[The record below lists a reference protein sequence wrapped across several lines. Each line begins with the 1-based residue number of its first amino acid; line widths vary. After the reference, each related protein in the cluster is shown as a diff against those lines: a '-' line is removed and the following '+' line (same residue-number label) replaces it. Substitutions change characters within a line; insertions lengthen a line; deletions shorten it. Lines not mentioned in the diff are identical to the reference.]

1 MHCTHRLPLLLAGLL
16 LLSHSQLVQASQDT
30 SNQTYTEFSPNQTY
44 TEFSQSNI
52 SSYQIAS
59 GNANFAFRLYHLIA
73 SQNTRQNIFF
83 SPLSISFA
91 LAMLSTGAGG
101 DTQTQIL
108 EGLGFNLTK
117 LSLPEIHEGFR
128 LVQHRLSHPS
138 TSTEPSIK
146 VGNVLILSQDLQLL
160 SDFVSATKASYD
172 SKVLLSNFR
181 DTEATTRLI
190 NNYVKEKTHGKIR
203 DLVSGL
209 SPNERMVLVNYIFFQ
224 GLWKKPFPS
233 SEGFV
238 ADFYVDENTVVK
250 VPMMLQDDQQHWYLD
265 DRYVPCTVL
274 RMDYK
279 NDAVAFFILPQK
291 GKMKEV
297 EQMLSPDMLTRWNRL
312 LQKRYFYRKVSLQF
326 PKFSISN
333 SYALDEILPYLGF
346 QDLFTQH
353 ADFSHINQD
362 EKLQLSKV
370 FHKAVLEVNE
380 VGTEAA
386 ASTAISVM
394 FFSKPKKRVLVFN
407 QPFFAVI
414 YSTSTQ
420 NILFMGKVFNPTA

>member
-1 MHCTHRLPLLLAGLL
+1 MHCIHCLLLLLAGLL
-16 LLSHSQLVQASQDT
+16 LLSHSQLVQASEDT
-30 SNQTYTEFSPNQTY
+30 SNQTSTEFSSNQTYTEFSQL
-44 TEFSQSNI
+44 NI
-52 SSYQIAS
+52 SSYQIVP
-59 GNANFAFRLYHLIA
+59 GNANFAFRFYHLIA
-73 SQNTRQNIFF
+73 SQNSRQNIFF

-91 LAMLSTGAGG
+91 LAMLSIGAGG

-128 LVQHRLSHPS
+128 LVQHRLGHPS
-138 TSTEPSIK
+138 TELSTK

-172 SKVLLSNFR
+172 SQVLRSNFR

-209 SPNERMVLVNYIFFQ
+209 RPDERMVLVNYIFFQ
-224 GLWKKPFPS
+224 GLWKKPFPPS
-233 SEGFV
+233 KGFV
-238 ADFYVDENTVVK
+238 GDFYVDENTVVK

-265 DRYVPCTVL
+265 DRHVPCTVL

-297 EQMLSPDMLTRWNRL
+297 EQVLSPDMLTRWNCL
-312 LQKRYFYRKVSLQF
+312 LQKRYFYRKLSLQF

-333 SYALDEILPYLGF
+333 SYALDEILPGLGF
-346 QDLFTQH
+346 QDLFTHH

-362 EKLQLSKV
+362 EKLKLSKA
-370 FHKAVLEVNE
+370 FHKAVLDVNE
-380 VGTEAA
+380 AGTEAA
-386 ASTAISVM
+386 ASTGVSAM
-394 FFSKPKKRVLVFN
+394 FFSAKPKKRVLVFN